1 MEAATVQQMK
11 VATVQQREVPV
22 IWRPMT
28 EDEFVAW
35 CNEDVRAEYV
45 DGEVIVHSPASTRH
59 EDLVTFLS
67 ALLKMFVDRHRLGLV
82 HGSNTQVRLR
92 PGVRRVPD
100 LLFLSAGRLEQVASN
115 HIEGAPDLMVEIVS
129 PESVSRDWRDKFL
142 EYQAA
147 GVAEYWVIDPDHRR
161 AEFYALDDQ
170 GAYRLLPVEEGIVRS
185 QAVPGFWLR
194 PEWLWEE
201 PLPSVLDIARQL
213 GVIGGA

>member
-1 MEAATVQQMK
+1 ME

-45 DGEVIVHSPASTRH
+45 DGEVIVHSPVSTRH
-59 EDLVTFLS
+59 SDLAGFLGS
-67 ALLKMFVDRHRLGLV
+67 LLRLFVERHQIGKVLGPEI
-82 HGSNTQVRLR
+82 QVRLR

-100 LLFLSAGRLEQVASN
+100 LLFLSAERLEQVAPN

-170 GAYRLLPVEEGIVRS
+170 GAYRLLPIEEGIVRS
-185 QAVPGFWLR
+185 QAVAGFWLR

-201 PLPSVLDIARQL
+201 PLPSVLDVARQL
-213 GVIGGA
+213 GVIGSEAAAKQK